1 MVNEEEMKVGGYKE
15 KKKERG
21 AYECHML
28 QGRVMRS
35 RPASLR
41 VTGTVDKA
49 CGPHSARRRT
59 SVVVA
64 DSYSAVATYFE
75 YSV

>member
-1 MVNEEEMKVGGYKE
+1 
-15 KKKERG
+15 
-21 AYECHML
+21 ML

-59 SVVVA
+59 SVFVA